1 MYHILLIVLFI
12 FSGQQIEAKLQ
23 VPYETHELPKDQF
36 DDQLRKTTT
45 ELSEYADVKW
55 DQETYKN
62 LKKFMSACIY
72 NQEKFFREDI
82 FKNCY
87 SKDTKIRTFDIRDKS
102 VKDHGFEETIEY
114 MKYSRDVGIVV
125 HEKFLEDEPFWAYRI
140 KDNPEWI
147 VAFFVLDQINQKG
160 TYYTVK
166 VSLVRQKKKSF
177 EIYRVSNKESYYDL
191 RKSKPRSFLEVVAKA
206 MGDAQTNRVLS
217 MELTK
222 AKHGFNYLFSEY
234 AGDGLHERRGKL
246 TKDGKLIEREMQYAY
261 CSHSMGDQ
269 NKCYQATIKQ
279 TFDLKTNKPLTYEG
293 FYQENWRKDKKLLV
307 KIEIKG
313 EKGLRKAI
321 EFNESN
327 KDQFRIYFDKPIPK
341 DLLVPT
347 KYCRSGEGQCG

>member
-87 SKDTKIRTFDIRDKS
+87 SKNTKIRTFDIRDKS

-147 VAFFVLDQINQKG
+147 VA
-160 TYYTVK
+160 
-166 VSLVRQKKKSF
+166 
-177 EIYRVSNKESYYDL
+177 
-191 RKSKPRSFLEVVAKA
+191 
-206 MGDAQTNRVLS
+206 
-217 MELTK
+217 
-222 AKHGFNYLFSEY
+222 
-234 AGDGLHERRGKL
+234 
-246 TKDGKLIEREMQYAY
+246 LIR
-261 CSHSMGDQ
+261 
-269 NKCYQATIKQ
+269 
-279 TFDLKTNKPLTYEG
+279 
-293 FYQENWRKDKKLLV
+293 
-307 KIEIKG
+307 
-313 EKGLRKAI
+313 
-321 EFNESN
+321 
-327 KDQFRIYFDKPIPK
+327 
-341 DLLVPT
+341 
-347 KYCRSGEGQCG
+347 